1 MIDQRFPE
9 AAGAV
14 VIVYLA
20 LVLLAHQLRRV
31 RAVRFTWAYHL
42 FALAAGL
49 LTGAHFLPESLAW
62 RPVALQHLTA
72 AVVVLA
78 AFPLVTLLNR
88 AFWIRFDA
96 EGKRLEAPRVLL
108 DLTGVVV
115 ALVAV
120 VATMQF
126 IYGLQVPGL
135 LAGSGVAALVLGLGM
150 QDQLKNM
157 FAGLSLHFEKPF
169 KTGDWLLIDGVH
181 AKVIEI
187 SWRSTRLVTTEEVQ
201 IEMDN
206 SRLLN
211 QTIYNFELP
220 TPDHALRATIG
231 LHYDVPPAQAME
243 VLRTAAASVPG
254 VMAEREPVVYLKD
267 FADSAVVYE
276 IKFWIRDHALMSRVL
291 SDVRAHC
298 WYAVRRAG
306 MEIPYPQRV
315 IHQAVA
321 ADTGVAARQAA
332 AGMLRAHK
340 IFGCLTVEQCAALV
354 QASPVVKFA
363 NHEHLL
369 EQGAPGSS
377 MFVLVR
383 GGVDV
388 RLAHDGQTKS
398 VAKLGAGDCLG
409 EMSLLTG
416 DPRTATVVA
425 EGEVEAVEI
434 GLAVF
439 GAFVRSN
446 PAVVEQLSELLTQ
459 RQLANI
465 QHTAQ
470 GPAATPEQVRSGML
484 RKLRAFFALGD

>member
-1 MIDQRFPE
+1 
-9 AAGAV
+9 V
-14 VIVYLA
+14 
-20 LVLLAHQLRRV
+20 
-31 RAVRFTWAYHL
+31 
-42 FALAAGL
+42 
-49 LTGAHFLPESLAW
+49 
-62 RPVALQHLTA
+62 LQHLTA
-72 AVVVLA
+72 ATVVLG

-88 AFWIRFDA
+88 AFWVRFDA
-96 EGKRLEAPRVLL
+96 AGKRLDAPRVLI

-126 IYGLQVPGL
+126 IYGMQVPGL
-135 LAGSGVAALVLGLGM
+135 VAGSGVAALVLGLGM

-157 FAGLSLHFEKPF
+157 FAGIALHFEKPF

-231 LHYDVPPAQAME
+231 LHYDTPPAQAME
-243 VLRTAAASVPG
+243 VLRAAAASVPG

-276 IKFWIRDHALMSRVL
+276 IKFWICDHSLMSRVL
-291 SDVRAHC
+291 SDVRSHC

-306 MEIPYPQRV
+306 MEIPYPQMVVHRAA
-315 IHQAVA
+315 AVDTSA
-321 ADTGVAARQAA
+321 ATRQTA

-340 IFGCLTVEQCAALV
+340 IFGCLTAEQCEALV

-369 EQGAPGSS
+369 KQGAPGSS

-383 GGVDV
+383 GGVDIRIV
-388 RLAHDGQTKS
+388 HGGQEKS
-398 VAKLGAGDCLG
+398 VAKLGAGDCIG

-434 GLAVF
+434 GMSVF

-459 RQLANI
+459 RQLANAK
-465 QHTAQ
+465 HATE
-470 GPAATPEQVRSGML
+470 GGAATPEQVRSGVL
-484 RKLRAFFALGD
+484 KKLRTFFALG

>member
-1 MIDQRFPE
+1 MIDQRFLQ
-9 AAGAV
+9 AAGAAIV
-14 VIVYLA
+14 VFLTLIV
-20 LVLLAHQLRRV
+20 VAHQLRRV
-31 RAVRFTWAYHL
+31 RAVRFTWLYHL

-49 LTGAHFLPESLAW
+49 LAGAHFLPQSLEW
-62 RPVALQHLTA
+62 LPLVRQHLTA
-72 AVVVLA
+72 ATVVLA

-88 AFWIRFDA
+88 GFWIRFDA
-96 EGKRLEAPRVLL
+96 AGQRLEAPRVLI

-120 VATMQF
+120 VSTMQF
-126 IYGLQVPGL
+126 VYGMQVPGL
-135 LAGSGVAALVLGLGM
+135 VAGSGVAALVLGLGM

-157 FAGLSLHFEKPF
+157 FAGIALHFEKPF

-187 SWRSTRLVTTEEVQ
+187 SWRSTSLLTTDDVQ
-201 IEMDN
+201 IELDN

-211 QTIYNFELP
+211 QAIYNFELP
-220 TPDHALRATIG
+220 TMEHAVRATIG
-231 LHYDVPPAQAME
+231 LHYDTPPAQAME
-243 VLRTAAASVPG
+243 VLRAAAASVPG
-254 VMAEREPVVYLKD
+254 VVAERPPVVYLKD
-267 FADSAVVYE
+267 FADSAIVYE
-276 IKFWIRDHALMSRVL
+276 IKIWIRDHAKMNVVL

-306 MEIPYPQRV
+306 MEIPYPQMVVHR
-315 IHQAVA
+315 A
-321 ADTGVAARQAA
+321 AAPDTGAAARQAA

-340 IFGCLTVEQCAALV
+340 IFSCLTAEQCTALV
-354 QASPVVKFA
+354 EASPVVKFA

-369 EQGAPGSS
+369 KQGAPGSS

-388 RLAHDGQTKS
+388 RIARDGQAKS
-398 VAKLGAGDCLG
+398 VAKLGPGDCIG

-434 GLAVF
+434 GMAVF

-446 PAVVEQLSELLTQ
+446 PAVVEQLGELLTQ
-459 RQLANI
+459 RQLANA
-465 QHTAQ
+465 QHAAQ
-470 GPAATPEQVRSGML
+470 DVAVSPEQVRTGML
-484 RKLRAFFALGD
+484 RKLRSFFALSD